1 MANTFRYF
9 NLSQMTLGSYNGLT
23 YSWNVKK
30 VVDLTELTNWG
41 SIASSAN
48 DFPNNGAGLERG
60 VMLGNSFSMGDLATA
75 SVDATDFGDL
85 GPVV

>member
-1 MANTFRYF
+1 MANNTFRYF

-41 SIASSAN
+41 VITSGGDN
-48 DFPNNGAGLERG
+48 FPNLGAGLERG
-60 VMLGNSFSMGDLATA
+60 VMLGNSFTLGDLAST
-75 SVDATDFGDL
+75 SVDTQDFGSIA
-85 GPVV
+85 

>member
-9 NLSQMTLGSYNGLT
+9 NLSQMTLGAYNGLT

-41 SIASSAN
+41 SIASAADN
-48 DFPNNGAGLERG
+48 YPNLGAGLEKG
-60 VMLGNSFSMGDLATA
+60 VMLGNSFSMGDISSA
-75 SVDATDFGDL
+75 SVDSTDFGSIA
-85 GPVV
+85 

>member
-9 NLSQMTLGSYNGLT
+9 NLSQMTLGAYNGLT

-41 SIASSAN
+41 SIASAADN
-48 DFPNNGAGLERG
+48 YPNLGAGLEKG
-60 VMLGNSFSMGDLATA
+60 VVLGNSFSMGDISSA
-75 SVDATDFGDL
+75 SVDSTDFGTIA
-85 GPVV
+85 

>member
-9 NLSQMTLGSYNGLT
+9 NLSQMTLGAYNGLT

-41 SIASSAN
+41 SIASAADN
-48 DFPNNGAGLERG
+48 YPNLGAGLEKG
-60 VMLGNSFSMGDLATA
+60 VMLGNSFSMGDISSA
-75 SVDATDFGDL
+75 SVDSTDFGSIAS
-85 GPVV
+85 

>member
-9 NLSQMTLGSYNGLT
+9 NLSQMTLGAYNGLT

-41 SIASSAN
+41 SIASAADN
-48 DFPNNGAGLERG
+48 YPNLGAGLERG
-60 VMLGNSFSMGDLATA
+60 VMLGNSFSMGDLTSG
-75 SVDATDFGDL
+75 SVDSTDFGSIAS
-85 GPVV
+85 

>member
-9 NLSQMTLGSYNGLT
+9 NLSQMTLGKYNGLT

-41 SIASSAN
+41 SIASAADN
-48 DFPNNGAGLERG
+48 YPNLGAGLEKG
-60 VMLGNSFSMGDLATA
+60 VMLGNSFSMGDISSA
-75 SVDATDFGDL
+75 SVDSTDFGSIA
-85 GPVV
+85 

>member
-9 NLSQMTLGSYNGLT
+9 NLSQMTLGKYNGLT

-41 SIASSAN
+41 SIAQAAD
-48 DFPNNGAGLERG
+48 DFPHKGAGLEKG
-60 VMLGNSFSMGDLATA
+60 TMLGSSFNMGDISTA
-75 SVDATDFGDL
+75 HVDAIDNGSI
-85 GPVV
+85 V

>member
-9 NLSQMTLGSYNGLT
+9 NLSQMTLGKYNGLT

-41 SIASSAN
+41 SIASAADN
-48 DFPNNGAGLERG
+48 YPNLGAGLEKG
-60 VMLGNSFSMGDLATA
+60 VVLGNSFSMGDLTSG
-75 SVDATDFGDL
+75 SVDSTDFGSIAS
-85 GPVV
+85 

>member
-9 NLSQMTLGSYNGLT
+9 NLSQMTLGAYNGLT

-41 SIASSAN
+41 SIASAADN
-48 DFPNNGAGLERG
+48 YPNLGAGLERG

-75 SVDATDFGDL
+75 SVDSTDFGNIA
-85 GPVV
+85 

>member
-9 NLSQMTLGSYNGLT
+9 NLSQMTLGKYNGLT

-41 SIASSAN
+41 SIASAADN
-48 DFPNNGAGLERG
+48 YPNLGAGLEKG
-60 VMLGNSFSMGDLATA
+60 VVLGNSFSMGDLTSG
-75 SVDATDFGDL
+75 SVDSTDFGTIA
-85 GPVV
+85 

>member
-9 NLSQMTLGSYNGLT
+9 NLSQMTLGAYNGLT

-41 SIASSAN
+41 SIASAADN
-48 DFPNNGAGLERG
+48 YPNLGAGLEKG
-60 VMLGNSFSMGDLATA
+60 VMLGNSFSMGDISSA
-75 SVDATDFGDL
+75 SVDSTDFGTIA
-85 GPVV
+85 

>member
-9 NLSQMTLGSYNGLT
+9 NLSQVSLGKYNGLT

-41 SIASSAN
+41 SIAQAAD
-48 DFPNNGAGLERG
+48 DFPHKGAGLEKG
-60 VMLGNSFSMGDLATA
+60 TMLGNTFTMGDLTST
-75 SVDATDFGDL
+75 SVDSTDFGSIA
-85 GPVV
+85 

>member
-9 NLSQMTLGSYNGLT
+9 NLSQMTLGKYNGLT

-41 SIASSAN
+41 SIASAADN
-48 DFPNNGAGLERG
+48 YPNLGAGLEKG
-60 VMLGNSFSMGDLATA
+60 VMLGNSFSMGDISSA
-75 SVDATDFGDL
+75 SVDSTDFGTIA
-85 GPVV
+85 

>member
-9 NLSQMTLGSYNGLT
+9 NLSQMTLGAYNGLT

-41 SIASSAN
+41 SIASAADN
-48 DFPNNGAGLERG
+48 YPNLGAGLEKG
-60 VMLGNSFSMGDLATA
+60 VVLGNSFSMGDLTSG
-75 SVDATDFGDL
+75 SVDSTDFGSIAS
-85 GPVV
+85 